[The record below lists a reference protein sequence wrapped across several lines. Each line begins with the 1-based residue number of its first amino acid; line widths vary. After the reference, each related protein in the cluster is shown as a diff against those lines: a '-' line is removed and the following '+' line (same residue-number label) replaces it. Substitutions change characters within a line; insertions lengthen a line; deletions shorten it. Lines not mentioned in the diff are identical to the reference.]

1 MNTVNWAIIAPGN
14 IAGKFATA
22 LQGVANATPYSVAS
36 RTPEKAAAFA
46 NKHGFE
52 TYAASYDELINDP
65 KVDAIY
71 IASPHMLHAEQ
82 SIACLKAT
90 KAVLCEKPMSV
101 NSQDAQKVV
110 SMARQHNTFFMEA
123 VWTRF
128 MPVHK
133 TIQEWIHKGRIGEVK
148 MVQASFGFARE
159 FTPEHRLFN
168 PQLAGG
174 ALLDIGIYPI
184 TMAQIALG
192 EMPKKI
198 SAIAELGQ
206 SGVDENL
213 GMLLHYP
220 QGQIATLSATL
231 KANTSWDAWILGSEG
246 SIHIPLFWFAESA
259 TLFSGSMP
267 TLKEVEKCAYPH
279 KVNGYEYEI
288 EEVHRCLEQ
297 GLLESPHMS
306 WQESIRVMNIMDEVR
321 SQIGLVYPFE
331 TALFETA
338 NEQK

>member
-14 IAGKFATA
+14 IADKFATA
-22 LQGVANATPYSVAS
+22 LQGAANAVPYSVAS

-46 NKHGFE
+46 NKHSFE
-52 TYAASYDELINDP
+52 AYADSYDELINDP

-82 SIACLKAT
+82 SMACLKAA

-101 NSQDAQKVV
+101 NSHDAQKVV
-110 SMARQHNTFFMEA
+110 SMARQQNTFFMEA

-133 TIQEWIHKGRIGEVK
+133 KIQEWIQTGRVGEVQ

-159 FTPEHRLFN
+159 FTATHRLFD

-192 EMPKKI
+192 GMPSKI
-198 SAIAELGQ
+198 SALAALGQ

-213 GMLLHYP
+213 AMLLHYP
-220 QGQIATLSATL
+220 QGQIATLNATL
-231 KANTSWDAWILGSEG
+231 KANTSWDAWIFGSEG
-246 SIHIPLFWFAESA
+246 CIHIPLFWFAQSA
-259 TLFSGSMP
+259 TLFTGSMP
-267 TLKEVEKCAYPH
+267 ALKEIEKCTYPH

-288 EEVHRCLEQ
+288 EEVHRCLDQ

-306 WQESIRVMNIMDEVR
+306 WQESIRVLNIMDEVR
-321 SQIGLVYPFE
+321 SQIGLSYPFE
-331 TALFETA
+331 TAA
-338 NEQK
+338 KQI